1 MPSKTKTPIPDMA
14 FGIFLGYTISISKAG
29 LDNSAYRV
37 AIKEKMKQDVIE
49 IQSYI
54 REKIINE
61 NMAGYSFYIYV
72 IPFNDADEERSEVVE
87 DMLCGG

>member
-1 MPSKTKTPIPDMA
+1 
-14 FGIFLGYTISISKAG
+14 
-29 LDNSAYRV
+29 
-37 AIKEKMKQDVIE
+37 MKQDVIE